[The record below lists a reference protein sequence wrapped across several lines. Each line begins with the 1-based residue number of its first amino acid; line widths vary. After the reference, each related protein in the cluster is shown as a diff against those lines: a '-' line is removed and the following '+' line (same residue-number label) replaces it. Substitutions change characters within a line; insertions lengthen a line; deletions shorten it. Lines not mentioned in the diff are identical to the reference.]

1 MNLRPSRHQLSRF
14 SALLCLSMACVFS
27 PWAVEADEITRR
39 PNVILIICDDLNDYI
54 EGYNGHPQTKTPE
67 LARLA
72 KSGVRFT
79 QAHCNI
85 PICGPSRASLFLGI
99 YPHHSGCY
107 GFTKWD
113 TYEVLQNSRTMHEH
127 FAANGYHTLGTGKLM
142 HHLVKNR
149 GWQHFGNQADYGP
162 FARVNGKNVAH
173 PDTPAPFS
181 EIGPVDGSFGAFENL
196 SGHKDAAGNPYSWQ
210 SGGWGD
216 RSRPLSVKSQEDR
229 DQTPDELNGDWAVA
243 SLQKLAKSK
252 DDRPFFMGV
261 GFIRP
266 HTPLIVPQKYFDLFP
281 LESIQLPEIL
291 PGDIDDTYARTIRG
305 LPEGAEPS
313 SSRTE
318 DMGSRLYTRLVAS
331 YPSREEALKRF
342 IQAYLA
348 SVASVDEQIGRILD
362 VVDNSPLKDNTII
375 IFTSDHGWGMGE
387 KDYVYKNSLWQE
399 STQVPLI
406 VRAPGI
412 SSENT
417 DCDQPV
423 SLIDLYPTLIDLC
436 NLTGETTKN
445 EKGRSLDGYSF
456 KSLLKAPAAGK
467 WPGPD
472 EALTALYKWRT
483 KYDPSQESYALRS
496 KDWRYI
502 RYENGK
508 EELYHTAEDLHE
520 WHNLADR
527 PEHAER
533 LSQFRSRLLDRLP
546 KPGTIPPQP
555 QWQAQATKTDKT
567 SNEKWKD
574 TYFKKHPEA
583 DTNSDGKLSWPEYK
597 AHKNAK

>member
-1 MNLRPSRHQLSRF
+1 
-14 SALLCLSMACVFS
+14 
-27 PWAVEADEITRR
+27 
-39 PNVILIICDDLNDYI
+39 
-54 EGYNGHPQTKTPE
+54 
-67 LARLA
+67 
-72 KSGVRFT
+72 
-79 QAHCNI
+79 
-85 PICGPSRASLFLGI
+85 
-99 YPHHSGCY
+99 
-107 GFTKWD
+107 
-113 TYEVLQNSRTMHEH
+113 
-127 FAANGYHTLGTGKLM
+127 
-142 HHLVKNR
+142 
-149 GWQHFGNQADYGP
+149 
-162 FARVNGKNVAH
+162 
-173 PDTPAPFS
+173 
-181 EIGPVDGSFGAFENL
+181 
-196 SGHKDAAGNPYSWQ
+196 
-210 SGGWGD
+210 
-216 RSRPLSVKSQEDR
+216 
-229 DQTPDELNGDWAVA
+229 
-243 SLQKLAKSK
+243 
-252 DDRPFFMGV
+252 MGV

-291 PGDIDDTYARTIRG
+291 PGDIDDTYARERFEAS
-305 LPEGAEPS
+305 PRGAEPS

-456 KSLLKAPAAGK
+456 KSL
-467 WPGPD
+467 
-472 EALTALYKWRT
+472 
-483 KYDPSQESYALRS
+483 
-496 KDWRYI
+496 
-502 RYENGK
+502 
-508 EELYHTAEDLHE
+508 
-520 WHNLADR
+520 
-527 PEHAER
+527 
-533 LSQFRSRLLDRLP
+533 
-546 KPGTIPPQP
+546 
-555 QWQAQATKTDKT
+555 
-567 SNEKWKD
+567 
-574 TYFKKHPEA
+574 
-583 DTNSDGKLSWPEYK
+583 
-597 AHKNAK
+597 